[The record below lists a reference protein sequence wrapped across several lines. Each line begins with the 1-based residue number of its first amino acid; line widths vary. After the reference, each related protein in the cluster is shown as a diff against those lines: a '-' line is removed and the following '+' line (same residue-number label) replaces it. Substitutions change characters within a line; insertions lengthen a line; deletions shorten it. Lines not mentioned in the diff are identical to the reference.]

1 VAILEINFCSSCGSA
16 VELRC
21 PDDDDRLRHI
31 CVTCGTIHYQNP
43 KMVIGSIPEWED
55 KILLCRR
62 AIEPRYG
69 LWTLP
74 GGFMENGE
82 TTTEAAIRETLE
94 EANARI
100 AVGDLYSM
108 YSLPYI
114 DQVHLLF
121 RARLLDPDFSP
132 GAESLEVKLFAEH
145 EIPWDEIAFRPVKYS
160 LKHYFE
166 DRRNGRFG
174 FHIGELVTPSQ
185 TSERTALH
193 STAIFG

>member
-1 VAILEINFCSSCGSA
+1 VAILEINFCPSCGSA

-21 PDDDDRLRHI
+21 TDNDDRLRHI
-31 CVTCGTIHYQNP
+31 CVACGMIHYQNP

-82 TTTEAAIRETLE
+82 TATEAAIRETLE

-100 AVGDLYSM
+100 AIGDLYSM

-132 GAESLEVKLFAEH
+132 GAESLQVRLFAEH

-174 FHIGELVTPSQ
+174 FHIGELATPSQ

>member
-1 VAILEINFCSSCGSA
+1 MNFCASCGSA
-16 VELRC
+16 VELHC
-21 PDDDDRLRHI
+21 PDDDNRLRHI
-31 CVTCGTIHYQNP
+31 CVVCGTIHYQNP
-43 KMVIGSIPEWED
+43 KMVIGSIPEQED

-62 AIEPRYG
+62 AIEPRHG

-100 AVGDLYSM
+100 AIGDLYSM

-114 DQVHLLF
+114 NQVHLLF

-132 GAESLEVKLFAEH
+132 GKESLEVKLFAEH
-145 EIPWDEIAFRPVKYS
+145 EIPWEEIAFRPVKYS
-160 LKHYFE
+160 LEHYFE

-174 FHIGELVTPSQ
+174 FHIGNIQNNCT
-185 TSERTALH
+185 
-193 STAIFG
+193 

>member
-1 VAILEINFCSSCGSA
+1 MVAILEINFCPSCGSA

-21 PDDDDRLRHI
+21 PGDDKPPRPI
-31 CVTCGTIHYQNP
+31 CVACGTIHYQNP

-62 AIEPRYG
+62 AIEQRHG

-82 TTTEAAIRETLE
+82 TTTGAAIRETLE

-100 AVGDLYSM
+100 AIGDLYSM

-114 DQVHLLF
+114 DQVHMLF
-121 RARLLDPDFSP
+121 RARLLDPDFAHGP
-132 GAESLEVKLFAEH
+132 ESLEVRLFAEH
-145 EIPWDEIAFRPVKYS
+145 EIPWDEIAFRP
-160 LKHYFE
+160 
-166 DRRNGRFG
+166 
-174 FHIGELVTPSQ
+174 
-185 TSERTALH
+185 
-193 STAIFG
+193 